1 MNDTTEIKTAVKT
14 ALLAGPTTIVFKKVD
29 GTVRTMKC
37 TLNEALLPVRQ
48 TKESERKT
56 NDSIQTVFDLEL
68 NQWRSF
74 KWDNFVSV
82 TPGVSV

>member
-1 MNDTTEIKTAVKT
+1 MTDITEIKTAVT
-14 ALLAGPTTIVFKKVD
+14 AALLTGPTTIVFKKVD
-29 GTVRTMKC
+29 GTVRTMRC

-48 TKESERKT
+48 TTESGRKA
-56 NDSIQTVFDLEL
+56 NDGVQTVFDLEL

-82 TPGVSV
+82 TPGASV

>member
-1 MNDTTEIKTAVKT
+1 MTDITEIKTVVKS

-29 GTVRTMKC
+29 GTIRTMKC
-37 TLNEALLPVRQ
+37 TLNESLLPKREI
-48 TKESERKT
+48 TESDRKV
-56 NDSIQTVFDLEL
+56 NESVQTVYDLQL

-82 TPGVSV
+82 TPGGTV

>member
-1 MNDTTEIKTAVKT
+1 MTDITEIKTAVKS

-29 GTVRTMKC
+29 GTIRTMKC
-37 TLNEALLPVRQ
+37 TLNEALLPVREL
-48 TKESERKT
+48 TESGRKV
-56 NDSIQTVFDLEL
+56 NDGIQTVYDLEL